1 MDRVPFPFVA
11 GSVRSGT
18 TMLRLM
24 LNRHPELAVPGEAYF
39 PVRLWPYRQ
48 KYLGPDGFDMHLL
61 TDDLL
66 ENPALPD
73 FRDNWG
79 LDPEHVRR
87 ELPRRRADDYPD
99 AIRRVYEL
107 YAEAHGKPR
116 YGNKTPVFVRRMALL
131 AEMFPEATFVHL
143 IRDGRDV
150 VTSMLEQAWGP
161 TRLTDAAA
169 LWKRLVEEGTSTGAR
184 LGSQRY
190 LEIRYEDLVTDP
202 ESTLERVCS
211 HIGLDPTPEMLRYHE
226 DALDHLPPRVH
237 HLDQNL
243 TWPPTPGLRD
253 WRRDMDPADLETFE
267 AIAGDLLEH
276 LGYETRTLRGAAAS

>member
-1 MDRVPFPFVA
+1 MDRMPFPFVV

-24 LNRHPELAVPGEAYF
+24 LNRHPELAIPGEAYF
-39 PVRLWPYRQ
+39 PVQLWPRRQ
-48 KYLGPDGFDMHLL
+48 RYLGPAGFDMQLL

-66 ENPALPD
+66 EDPDHPD

-79 LDPEHVRR
+79 LDPEYVRA

-99 AIRRVYEL
+99 ALRRVYEL

-116 YGNKTPVFVRRMALL
+116 YGNKTPVFVRRMGMLT
-131 AEMFPEATFVHL
+131 EMFPEATFVHL

-150 VTSMLEQAWGP
+150 AMSMLEQAWGP

-169 LWKRLVEEGTSTGAR
+169 LWKHLVEEGRSGGAR

-190 LEIRYEDLVTDP
+190 LEVRYEELVADP
-202 ESTLERVCS
+202 ESTLERVCA
-211 HIGLDPTPEMLRYHE
+211 HIGVAPSPEMLRYHE

-237 HLDQNL
+237 HLDQRL
-243 TWPPTPGLRD
+243 TRPPTAGLRD
-253 WRRDMDPADLETFE
+253 WRRAMSAADLETFE
-267 AIAGDLLEH
+267 AIAGDLLEE
-276 LGYETRTLRGAAAS
+276 LGYETASVRGPAAI